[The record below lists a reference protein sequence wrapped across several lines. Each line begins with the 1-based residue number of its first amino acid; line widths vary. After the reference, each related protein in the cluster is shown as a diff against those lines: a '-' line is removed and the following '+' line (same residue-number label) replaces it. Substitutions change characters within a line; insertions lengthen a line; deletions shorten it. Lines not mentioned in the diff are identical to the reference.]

1 MDRRKVSPAMKA
13 KVLLWADVS
22 YHDMDE
28 INKVQSVPDL
38 ERFLTNIYPCIYT
51 CSHSCRHRCDTVL
64 PCDRALST
72 VFEVDLL
79 EPRRG
84 VLLELYVQAVFFCR
98 EQNFKNEQ
106 TSVLLSILKSIHQ
119 ANIGSPHNNIESC
132 FKYCKELLIC
142 HSVRRPPFSIELFSL
157 GEVTAILKYIN
168 NNYLRHYKFYKY
180 LFTQQVKLDL
190 SLTYPGISD
199 QKVKGVK
206 NVMVKQEALQVASG
220 SPRLEDSTAA
230 TGSKSELKM
239 LIEKEV
245 REQLALISGQLDQQ
259 MKKTTERYNRVVE
272 TSKPKQH
279 E

>member
-1 MDRRKVSPAMKA
+1 
-13 KVLLWADVS
+13 
-22 YHDMDE
+22 MDE

-119 ANIGSPHNNIESC
+119 ANIG
-132 FKYCKELLIC
+132 KE
-142 HSVRRPPFSIELFSL
+142 
-157 GEVTAILKYIN
+157 A
-168 NNYLRHYKFYKY
+168 
-180 LFTQQVKLDL
+180 
-190 SLTYPGISD
+190 
-199 QKVKGVK
+199 
-206 NVMVKQEALQVASG
+206 
-220 SPRLEDSTAA
+220 
-230 TGSKSELKM
+230 
-239 LIEKEV
+239 
-245 REQLALISGQLDQQ
+245 
-259 MKKTTERYNRVVE
+259 
-272 TSKPKQH
+272 
-279 E
+279 

>member
-1 MDRRKVSPAMKA
+1 
-13 KVLLWADVS
+13 
-22 YHDMDE
+22 MDE

-119 ANIGSPHNNIESC
+119 ANIGSPHNNIENC
-132 FKYCKELLIC
+132 FRYCKELLIC

-199 QKVKGVK
+199 QKVKGK
-206 NVMVKQEALQVASG
+206 EMVHSLLFS
-220 SPRLEDSTAA
+220 SLA

>member
-1 MDRRKVSPAMKA
+1 MVSSVSLIHKNTCLIFHYMNTRSINLTLC
-13 KVLLWADVS
+13 LLQKLDYFLVCFCRADVS

-119 ANIGSPHNNIESC
+119 ANIG
-132 FKYCKELLIC
+132 KE
-142 HSVRRPPFSIELFSL
+142 
-157 GEVTAILKYIN
+157 A
-168 NNYLRHYKFYKY
+168 
-180 LFTQQVKLDL
+180 
-190 SLTYPGISD
+190 
-199 QKVKGVK
+199 
-206 NVMVKQEALQVASG
+206 
-220 SPRLEDSTAA
+220 
-230 TGSKSELKM
+230 
-239 LIEKEV
+239 
-245 REQLALISGQLDQQ
+245 
-259 MKKTTERYNRVVE
+259 
-272 TSKPKQH
+272 
-279 E
+279 